1 VTALDWLVEPFRLA
15 FMQRALVGGLL
26 TVVVTALVG
35 TWVVLRGLSFL
46 GDALAHGVVPG
57 IALGVVMGFDPSIG
71 AVVSALVM
79 AGGISLVHRVTR
91 LREDTGIGLLFVGM
105 LALGVVIL
113 SRSPAYTG
121 SLTGI
126 LFGNLLGVTVGDLV
140 LLAAAA
146 GLTLAASALLYRGLL
161 ALAFNQQKAE
171 VLGLRPRLTHL
182 ALMGLVTLAVVTSL
196 RTVGTL
202 LVFGLLVAPPATAV
216 LVARRVPTVMATAVA
231 LGMLAV
237 VGGLVVSYHAG
248 TAASATVAGISV
260 GFFFVVLLGRSLT
273 AAVRA

>member
-1 VTALDWLVEPFRLA
+1 MTALDWLVEPFRLA

-182 ALMGLVTLAVVTSL
+182 ALMGLVTLAVVTSF

-216 LVARRVPTVMATAVA
+216 LMARRVPTVMATAVA

-260 GFFFVVLLGRSLT
+260 GCFFVVLLGRSLT

>member
-182 ALMGLVTLAVVTSL
+182 ALMGLVTLAVVTSF

-216 LVARRVPTVMATAVA
+216 LMARRVPTVMATAVA

>member
-1 VTALDWLVEPFRLA
+1 MRALDWLTDPFRLD
-15 FMQRALVGGLL
+15 FMQRALVGGVL
-26 TVVVTALVG
+26 TVLVTALVG

-46 GDALAHGVVPG
+46 GDALAHGVLPG
-57 IALGVVMGFDPSIG
+57 IALAVVWGFDPTLG

-79 AGGISLVHRVTR
+79 AGGITFVHRATR

-126 LFGNLLGVTVGDLV
+126 LFGNLLGVGSGDLV
-140 LLAAAA
+140 LLAVAAA
-146 GLTLAASALLYRGLL
+146 VTLAGSFLFYRGFL
-161 ALAFNQQKAE
+161 ALSFNEQKAE
-171 VLGLRPRLTHL
+171 VLGLRPRLAHL
-182 ALMGLVTLAVVTSL
+182 ALLGLVTLAVVTSF

-216 LVARRVPTVMATAVA
+216 LVARRVPTVMATAVGI
-231 LGMLAV
+231 GMLAV
-237 VGGLVVSYHAG
+237 VSGLVVSYHAR
-248 TAASATVAGISV
+248 TAASATMAGISV
-260 GFFFVVLLGRSLT
+260 ALFFVVLVT
-273 AAVRA
+273 KTVATAVRA

>member
-182 ALMGLVTLAVVTSL
+182 ALMGLVTLAVVTSF

-216 LVARRVPTVMATAVA
+216 LMARRVPTVMATAVA

-260 GFFFVVLLGRSLT
+260 GCFFVVLLGRSLT

>member
-1 VTALDWLVEPFRLA
+1 
-15 FMQRALVGGLL
+15 
-26 TVVVTALVG
+26 
-35 TWVVLRGLSFL
+35 
-46 GDALAHGVVPG
+46 
-57 IALGVVMGFDPSIG
+57 
-71 AVVSALVM
+71 
-79 AGGISLVHRVTR
+79 
-91 LREDTGIGLLFVGM
+91 
-105 LALGVVIL
+105 
-113 SRSPAYTG
+113 
-121 SLTGI
+121 
-126 LFGNLLGVTVGDLV
+126 VTVGDLV

-260 GFFFVVLLGRSLT
+260 GCFFVVLLGRSLT